1 CFPSPG
7 VTVAGKKASKR
18 KRASYGTWNTGA
30 TNTQGTYATNATSWQ
45 GYEGYD
51 YYNTQTT
58 AANTAATY
66 NYAAAAATSSS
77 WETPKTSD
85 MSMNADVN
93 AAMPVASYGAETSAN
108 ENSDSIIAKINQ
120 RLDMLSK
127 EGSGGTGEGMED
139 QESSFR
145 FESFESYDSRSSMND
160 RDVYR
165 SGYDY
170 GEVGTDRNDS
180 FGSQFDN
187 RRDQSRNR
195 GNNYGLIRGRGQ
207 NRVQNRGRLNAFNR
221 TDHFMPSSS
230 SERLSARW
238 NELNYMGGRGMGG
251 AGSNRLPS
259 LFSQALVPD
268 YGDYDYDYGMMGMSG
283 MGMGRYGNMPYGMGR
298 QRNRDRMG
306 TPKRRGF
313 RNRSGG
319 RSDGEGGGRKRKQS
333 QSGDEPDSK
342 QAKTD
347 SEGDDTE
354 NDEGEG
360 EEKSG
365 DEADKASG
373 DGCED
378 DDEEVKKKREK
389 QRRRDRMRDRAMDRI
404 QFACSVCKFRSFE
417 EEEIQ
422 KHLQSKFHK
431 ETLRYIGT
439 KLPDKTVEFLQ
450 EYIVNRNKKIEK
462 RRQELTEK
470 EGTKQKPD
478 PFKGI
483 GQEHFFKKIEAAHCM
498 ACDMLIPAQNHLLQR
513 HLRSADH
520 NRNRRMAAEQFK
532 KTSLHVAKSVLNNK
546 HIVKMLEK
554 YLK

>member
-1 CFPSPG
+1 G
-7 VTVAGKKASKR
+7 
-18 KRASYGTWNTGA
+18 YGTWNTGA

-45 GYEGYD
+45 GLLRQLLYESPRSDIAKGLAGYEGYD

-221 TDHFMPSSS
+221 
-230 SERLSARW
+230 
-238 NELNYMGGRGMGG
+238 
-251 AGSNRLPS
+251 
-259 LFSQALVPD
+259 
-268 YGDYDYDYGMMGMSG
+268 
-283 MGMGRYGNMPYGMGR
+283 
-298 QRNRDRMG
+298 
-306 TPKRRGF
+306 
-313 RNRSGG
+313 
-319 RSDGEGGGRKRKQS
+319 
-333 QSGDEPDSK
+333 
-342 QAKTD
+342 
-347 SEGDDTE
+347 
-354 NDEGEG
+354 
-360 EEKSG
+360 
-365 DEADKASG
+365 
-373 DGCED
+373 
-378 DDEEVKKKREK
+378 
-389 QRRRDRMRDRAMDRI
+389 
-404 QFACSVCKFRSFE
+404 
-417 EEEIQ
+417 
-422 KHLQSKFHK
+422 
-431 ETLRYIGT
+431 
-439 KLPDKTVEFLQ
+439 
-450 EYIVNRNKKIEK
+450 
-462 RRQELTEK
+462 
-470 EGTKQKPD
+470 
-478 PFKGI
+478 
-483 GQEHFFKKIEAAHCM
+483 
-498 ACDMLIPAQNHLLQR
+498 
-513 HLRSADH
+513 
-520 NRNRRMAAEQFK
+520 
-532 KTSLHVAKSVLNNK
+532 
-546 HIVKMLEK
+546 
-554 YLK
+554 